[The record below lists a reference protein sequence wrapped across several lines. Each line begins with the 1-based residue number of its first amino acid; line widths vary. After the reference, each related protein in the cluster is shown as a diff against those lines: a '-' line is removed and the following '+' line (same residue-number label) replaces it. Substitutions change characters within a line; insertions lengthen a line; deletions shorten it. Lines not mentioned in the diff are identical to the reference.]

1 MPTTLQLYYRERT
14 TRKRNVRNHQL
25 RGCPQKK
32 AHCLRFTTHTPKK
45 PNSARRRVAKV
56 LIISTKKK
64 IFCYIPGMGS
74 HSLQRH
80 SEVLLR
86 GGRRRDLPG
95 IRYSA
100 IRGVLSFDTPRGRRK
115 ARSKYGIKKWF

>member
-1 MPTTLQLYYRERT
+1 
-14 TRKRNVRNHQL
+14 
-25 RGCPQKK
+25 
-32 AHCLRFTTHTPKK
+32 
-45 PNSARRRVAKV
+45 
-56 LIISTKKK
+56 
-64 IFCYIPGMGS
+64 MGT
-74 HSLQRH
+74 HSLQKH
-80 SEVLLR
+80 SEVLIR

>member
-1 MPTTLQLYYRERT
+1 
-14 TRKRNVRNHQL
+14 
-25 RGCPQKK
+25 
-32 AHCLRFTTHTPKK
+32 
-45 PNSARRRVAKV
+45 
-56 LIISTKKK
+56 
-64 IFCYIPGMGS
+64 MGT

-100 IRGVLSFDTPRGRRK
+100 IRGVLSFDIPRGRRK

>member
-1 MPTTLQLYYRERT
+1 M
-14 TRKRNVRNHQL
+14 
-25 RGCPQKK
+25 
-32 AHCLRFTTHTPKK
+32 RFAIHAPKK

-56 LIISTKKK
+56 LILSTKKK
-64 IFCYIPGMGS
+64 IFCYIPGMGT
-74 HSLQRH
+74 HSLQKH

-115 ARSKYGIKKWF
+115 ARSKYGIKK